1 MISIHAVLSD
11 QLLCHTQNNY
21 HQHTHYF
28 HTFENDK
35 FSLSPSNDDERAAGD
50 AR

>member
-1 MISIHAVLSD
+1 MISIHVFSLINCSATLETSNTIT
-11 QLLCHTQNNY
+11 HTI
-21 HQHTHYF
+21 
-28 HTFENDK
+28 HTFEKDK